1 MSAHNQNTQI
11 TYYLD
16 TYQNPNEYRVVCCE
30 YKYNNKEEEKIS
42 DPYGSK
48 DFP

>member
-1 MSAHNQNTQI
+1 MSPHNQNTQI

-16 TYQNPNEYRVVCCE
+16 TYQDPNEHSVVCCE
-30 YKYNNKEEEKIS
+30 YKYNNKEKKKIS
-42 DPYGSK
+42 DPYGGK